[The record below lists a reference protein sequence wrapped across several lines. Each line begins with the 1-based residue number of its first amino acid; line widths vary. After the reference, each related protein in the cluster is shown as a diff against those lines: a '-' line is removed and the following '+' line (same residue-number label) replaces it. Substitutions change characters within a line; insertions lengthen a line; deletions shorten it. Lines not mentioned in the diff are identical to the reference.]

1 MKRKGGHVAGI
12 SQQPVA
18 VDLLIEHAIIVTM
31 DANRTVIKD
40 GALAVTK
47 DRIVAVGKTDD
58 LKAKYYGATTINAR
72 RFVIAPGMVN
82 CHIHI
87 TGEPLTRGYVPDD
100 VSFDDHVF
108 QWLAPI
114 HRYYTHEDERLSG
127 QLAALEMLKSG
138 TTSFIEAGS
147 LEALDEVADGLNEI
161 GIRGRIALR
170 VWDQAMSNS
179 HKNRTTDE
187 AVRMLTD
194 ELVRYPC
201 RDGTRIAA
209 WPTLVGHTLCTD
221 ELWRSAKALA
231 DANGTGMTFHMS
243 PMARDGEWHLEK
255 FGRRPVEHLADIGIL
270 GENVVITHLVHI
282 SQSEIDILAETNTN
296 VAHCPTTS
304 LKVGYGVTR
313 IGKFPE
319 MAAKGVNVG
328 IGTDGNNGSNYSDL
342 MRATYLVAGLYKDAR
357 GDASLFPAEEAF
369 AMATLNGARA
379 IGLEKDIGSLE
390 VGKKA
395 DFVFHDTNRPEWRPL
410 LNVANQLVWAAD
422 GRGVHSVWVD
432 GVRVVDNY
440 QSTMIDEER
449 FYAEVQVAG
458 EAIVKRSGLPDHAKW
473 PTI

>member
-1 MKRKGGHVAGI
+1 
-12 SQQPVA
+12 
-18 VDLLIEHAIIVTM
+18 
-31 DANRTVIKD
+31 
-40 GALAVTK
+40 
-47 DRIVAVGKTDD
+47 
-58 LKAKYYGATTINAR
+58 
-72 RFVIAPGMVN
+72 
-82 CHIHI
+82 
-87 TGEPLTRGYVPDD
+87 
-100 VSFDDHVF
+100 VF

-114 HRYYTHEDERLSG
+114 HRYYTAADERLSA

-170 VWDQAMSNS
+170 VWDQAMSNA

-187 AVRMLTD
+187 AVQMLMD
-194 ELVRYPC
+194 ELVRYPTQ
-201 RDGTRIAA
+201 DGARIAA

-221 ELWRSAKALA
+221 ELWRTAKALSVA
-231 DANGTGMTFHMS
+231 HGAGMTFHMS

-255 FGRRPVEHLADIGIL
+255 FGCRPIEHLAEL
-270 GENVVITHLVHI
+270 GVLGANVVITHLVHI
-282 SQSEIDILAETNTN
+282 SDAEIELLAQSDTT
-296 VAHCPTTS
+296 VAHCPTTA

-319 MAAKGVNVG
+319 MVARGVNVG

-357 GDASLFPAEEAF
+357 GDASLFPAEEVF
-369 AMATLNGARA
+369 ALATLNGARA
-379 IGLEKDIGSLE
+379 IGLAHDIGSLE
-390 VGKKA
+390 PGKKA
-395 DFVFHDTNRPEWRPL
+395 DFIFHDTHRPEWRPL

-440 QSTMIDEER
+440 RSTMIDEER
-449 FYAEVQVAG
+449 LYADVQVAG
-458 EAIVKRSGLPDHAKW
+458 EAIVKRSGLPDRARW
-473 PTI
+473 PRL